1 MGFSSGIKG
10 IKHSSESVKIMHKEL
25 KKSFYIN
32 IDDYGG
38 TIEAAKKLIKEM
50 VWKSVSDVGD
60 ESFNKVSV
68 KIKKSKGSHHVK
80 VLMRTNQR

>member
-50 VWKSVSDVGD
+50 VW
-60 ESFNKVSV
+60 
-68 KIKKSKGSHHVK
+68 
-80 VLMRTNQR
+80 